1 MLRNRRLRQTVTAL
15 VLAGWPTV
23 QAAAPQNPP
32 SEESI
37 RFFKLNCTSCHTIGG
52 GRLTGPDLKDVSTRA
67 ERDWLVG
74 FILDPKGTIDSG
86 DPYGQALLR
95 DSRGVYMTPVPGM
108 TKELAGKLLDLI
120 AAESLLEESQFA
132 GLELSDRPLTD
143 ADSARGREL
152 FVGTQAIASGSP
164 ACVSCHA
171 VTGLSAFG
179 GGRLGPDLTSAY
191 ARLEG
196 RKALGA
202 WLASPPSA
210 VMQPLFMK
218 RPLESEEI
226 LALIAFLKESAE
238 SGVTEAKSQVLG
250 FVLSGIGLAALLM
263 VLFDVLWRDRFRGV
277 RRLLVA
283 RN

>member
-1 MLRNRRLRQTVTAL
+1 VLGNRRLQHALTAL
-15 VLAGWPTV
+15 ILASAPTA
-23 QAAAPQNPP
+23 QAAAAQDPP

-67 ERDWLVG
+67 ERDWLIG

-86 DPYGQALLR
+86 DPYGQKLLL

-108 TKELAGKLLDLI
+108 TRELAGKLLDLI
-120 AAESLLEESQFA
+120 ANESALDESQFA

-152 FVGTQAIASGSP
+152 FEGTQAIASGSP
-164 ACVSCHA
+164 ACVYCHS
-171 VTGLSAFG
+171 VEGLSAFG

-210 VMQPLFMK
+210 VMQPLFVTH
-218 RPLESEEI
+218 PLEAEEI
-226 LALIAFLKESAE
+226 LALIAFLKTSAE
-238 SGVTEAKSQVLG
+238 TGVTEARSSMLE

-263 VLFDVLWRDRFRGV
+263 VLFDILWRNRFHGV

>member
-1 MLRNRRLRQTVTAL
+1 MPTAQ
-15 VLAGWPTV
+15 V
-23 QAAAPQNPP
+23 AAAPAAAAQDPP

-74 FILDPKGTIDSG
+74 FMLDPKGTIDSG
-86 DPYGQALLR
+86 DPYGQKLLL

-108 TKELAGKLLDLI
+108 TRELAGKLLDLI
-120 AAESLLEESQFA
+120 AAESALDESQFA

-143 ADSARGREL
+143 ADSARGRKL
-152 FVGTQAIASGSP
+152 FEGTQAIASGSP
-164 ACVSCHA
+164 ACVSCHS
-171 VTGLSAFG
+171 VEGLSAFG

-210 VMQPLFMK
+210 VMQPLFLTH
-218 RPLESEEI
+218 PLESEEI

-238 SGVTEAKSQVLG
+238 TGVTEAKSSMLE

>member
-1 MLRNRRLRQTVTAL
+1 MLRNRRLRQALTAL
-15 VLAGWPTV
+15 ALAGWPTV
-23 QAAAPQNPP
+23 QAAAGQDPP

-67 ERDWLVG
+67 ERDWLIG

-86 DPYGQALLR
+86 DPYGQELLR

-108 TKELAGKLLDLI
+108 TRALAGKLLDLI

-143 ADSARGREL
+143 ADIARGREL
-152 FVGTQAIASGSP
+152 FEGTQKIASGSP
-164 ACVSCHA
+164 ACVSCHSVA
-171 VTGLSAFG
+171 GLGAFG

-191 ARLEG
+191 GRLEG

-202 WLASPPSA
+202 WLASPPSP
-210 VMQPLFMK
+210 VMQPLFLTH
-218 RPLESEEI
+218 PLESEEI
-226 LALIAFLKESAE
+226 LALIAFLKHSAE
-238 SGVTEAKSQVLG
+238 SGVTEARSSRLQ

-263 VLFDVLWRDRFRGV
+263 VLFDILWRDRFRGV